1 MSIKDLD
8 TAQSNAPHSDQMA
21 QAPDQNYAQE
31 RIAWYKRW
39 PGIRKGSITQPSYL
53 PLLFCLLITI
63 VVRAFIVIHTQGF
76 IDGDEA
82 LVGIQAEHILHG
94 ELPIYFYNQ
103 PYMGSLEAYIM
114 AGIFAIVG
122 PSVWALRAE
131 PILLSLIVVWL
142 TWKLASALADTAR
155 LPLHAKK
162 WFMTIAAF
170 LAAIPPL
177 YDTVLQ
183 LRTLGGYVEIFIFM
197 LLLMLFALALT
208 NRRAAGAS
216 RRELAW
222 RWASIGFIIGLGLW
236 VNPLIFYAIFAAAI
250 WIAWDWIKALIEA
263 RKSKAILLND
273 GHPNRNSVGAGFAP
287 ALASPRFDDG
297 HPDRSSVGAELA
309 PALTNHK
316 SAPMRRTSTL
326 QTFLRTLLLPA
337 LASIPAC
344 IVGLTPAIYWGAL
357 NQWQNITYILQLS
370 GNPPLRPV
378 VQAQYSTRLDIFFGL
393 AHLYTT
399 CVGPR
404 ILSGAL
410 PGENA
415 ALGFLHTPTFI
426 FSGLCILASIALAII
441 SFAQPHPL
449 LLTVRRLTALP
460 IVFAT
465 SVSIIFCVTETAA
478 SGLWSCQYDF
488 AGRYATPLML
498 VIPFFVATIFTVV
511 ILLEAETYSINHEQA
526 LHREQARVG
535 QQNTIES
542 ASNSNAPAT
551 PGSPYWKISLGLLV
565 GFLILSVYL
574 QVALYATS
582 DAGSTFQSTYCTF
595 APANNDAIIEY
606 LEREHIHYA
615 WANNWIAYPIVF
627 KTHGSIIV
635 SDPLP
640 IIRNIPILDRIPA
653 YTEAVRKADRPS
665 FLILVKHND
674 PYPSMLEFLDIQNV
688 RYNVARFP
696 SQAGRDVLVITPL
709 NQTVSPLDNFFF
721 NIFICSRDS

>member
-1 MSIKDLD
+1 MSIRDLN
-8 TAQSNAPHSDQMA
+8 TAQLKALHSDQLVE
-21 QAPDQNYAQE
+21 APVQNYTQE
-31 RIAWYKRW
+31 NIAWYKRKSRK
-39 PGIRKGSITQPSYL
+39 RKGSITQKPSYL
-53 PLLFCLLITI
+53 PLLFCLLIAI
-63 VVRAFIVIHTQGF
+63 VVRAFIVIHTRGF

-82 LVGIQAEHILHG
+82 LVGIQAQHILRG
-94 ELPIYFYNQ
+94 EFPIYFYNQ

-142 TWKLASALADTAR
+142 TWKLAAALADTAR
-155 LPLHAKK
+155 LPLHAKQ

-170 LAAIPPL
+170 LATIPPL
-177 YDTVLQ
+177 YDTVLE

-197 LLLMLFALALT
+197 LLMMLFALELT

-216 RRELAW
+216 RRELVS
-222 RWASIGFIIGLGLW
+222 RWACIGFIVGLGLW
-236 VNPLIFYAIFAAAI
+236 VNPLICYAILAVAM
-250 WIAWDWIKALIEA
+250 WIVWDWVKALREA
-263 RKSKAILLND
+263 RRSKIIQFDND
-273 GHPNRNSVGAGFAP
+273 QPVR
-287 ALASPRFDDG
+287 
-297 HPDRSSVGAELA
+297 
-309 PALTNHK
+309 
-316 SAPMRRTSTL
+316 
-326 QTFLRTLLLPA
+326 QTFLKTLLLPA

-344 IVGLTPAIYWGAL
+344 ILGLTPAIYWGAL

-370 GNPPLRPV
+370 GNPSFRPG
-378 VQAQYSTRLDIFFGL
+378 VQAQYPTRLDIFFGL

-415 ALGFLHTPTFI
+415 ALGLLHTPTFI
-426 FSGLCILASIALAII
+426 ISGLSILTTVALVAL
-441 SFAQPHPL
+441 SFAHPHPL
-449 LLTVRRLTALP
+449 FMTARRLAALP
-460 IVFAT
+460 IVFAS

-478 SGLWSCQYDF
+478 SGLSSCQFDF

-511 ILLEAETYSINHEQA
+511 ILLEADTHTVHHELDGKQ
-526 LHREQARVG
+526 ERVG
-535 QQNTIES
+535 QENTIEIEPTSNNS
-542 ASNSNAPAT
+542 APPSTHTSNLAKPEL
-551 PGSPYWKISLGLLV
+551 PYWNIALGLLV

-574 QVALYATS
+574 QVTLYAAS
-582 DAGSTFQSTYCTF
+582 DAGSMFQSTFCTR
-595 APANNDAIIEY
+595 APANNDAIIAY
-606 LEREHIHYA
+606 MEREHIRYA

-627 KTHGSIIV
+627 KTHESIIV

-640 IIRNIPILDRIPA
+640 LIRNFPTLDRIPA

-674 PYPSMLEFLDIQNV
+674 PYPSMLELLDIQKV
-688 RYNVARFP
+688 KYNVARFP
-696 SQAGRDVLVITPL
+696 SQEGRDLLVITPL
-709 NQTVSPLDNFFF
+709 TQTVSPLDN
-721 NIFICSRDS
+721 IFYYMFACSRTATG

>member
-1 MSIKDLD
+1 MSIKDLN
-8 TAQSNAPHSDQMA
+8 TAQSKAPHSDQLA
-21 QAPDQNYAQE
+21 EARGQNHAQE
-31 RIAWYKRW
+31 RIAWYKRG
-39 PGIRKGSITQPSYL
+39 PGRRKGSITQPSYL
-53 PLLFCLLITI
+53 PLLFCLLIAI

-155 LPLHAKK
+155 LPLHAKR
-162 WFMTIAAF
+162 WFITIAAF

-222 RWASIGFIIGLGLW
+222 RWASIGFIVGLGLW

-250 WIAWDWIKALIEA
+250 WIAWDWVKALGEA
-263 RKSKAILLND
+263 RRSKIIQVD
-273 GHPNRNSVGAGFAP
+273 DDQHDRSIVGAG
-287 ALASPRFDDG
+287 
-297 HPDRSSVGAELA
+297 LA
-309 PALTNHK
+309 PAL
-316 SAPMRRTSTL
+316 RTPAR
-326 QTFLRTLLLPA
+326 QTFLKTLLLPA

-344 IVGLTPAIYWGAL
+344 VLGLTPAIYWGAL
-357 NQWQNITYILQLS
+357 NHWQNITYILQLS
-370 GNPPLRPV
+370 GSPPLRAV
-378 VQAQYSTRLDIFFGL
+378 VQAQYPTRLDIFFGL

-426 FSGLCILASIALAII
+426 FSGLSILATIALVAL
-441 SFAQPHPL
+441 SFTQPHPL
-449 LLTVRRLTALP
+449 LLTVRRLAALP
-460 IVFAT
+460 IVFAS

-498 VIPFFVATIFTVV
+498 VIPFFVATVFTVV
-511 ILLEAETYSINHEQA
+511 ILLEDDTYAINHELA
-526 LHREQARVG
+526 LDGGQARIG
-535 QQNTIES
+535 QENTIEFES
-542 ASNSNAPAT
+542 ASNNGAPAT
-551 PGSPYWKISLGLLV
+551 PRASSLATPALPYWKTALGLLV

-574 QVALYATS
+574 QVALYAAS
-582 DAGSTFQSTYCTF
+582 DSGSTFQSTFCTN
-595 APANNDAIIEY
+595 APANNDAIIAY
-606 LEREHIHYA
+606 MEREHIHYA

-627 KTHGSIIV
+627 KSHGSIIV

-640 IIRNIPILDRIPA
+640 VIRNIPILDRIPA

-665 FLILVKHND
+665 FLVLVKHND
-674 PYPSMLEFLDIQNV
+674 PYPLMLELLDIQKV

-721 NIFICSRDS
+721 NIFICSRDG

>member
-1 MSIKDLD
+1 MYVVFGMSIRDLN
-8 TAQSNAPHSDQMA
+8 TAQSKAQHFDQLVEAPG
-21 QAPDQNYAQE
+21 QNYAQE
-31 RIAWYKRW
+31 RIVWYKRG
-39 PGIRKGSITQPSYL
+39 PGRRKDSITQQPSYL
-53 PLLFCLLITI
+53 PLLFCLLIAI

-82 LVGIQAEHILHG
+82 LVGIQAEHILRG

-142 TWKLASALADTAR
+142 TWKLASALAGTAR
-155 LPLHAKK
+155 LPLHAKQ

-236 VNPLIFYAIFAAAI
+236 VNPLIFYAIFATAI
-250 WIAWDWIKALIEA
+250 WIVWDWVKALGEA
-263 RKSKAILLND
+263 RRSKIIQFD
-273 GHPNRNSVGAGFAP
+273 DDQPDRNIVGAG
-287 ALASPRFDDG
+287 
-297 HPDRSSVGAELA
+297 LA
-309 PALTNHK
+309 PALPTP
-316 SAPMRRTSTL
+316 AR
-326 QTFLRTLLLPA
+326 QIFLRILLLPA

-370 GNPPLRPV
+370 GNPPLRAV
-378 VQAQYSTRLDIFFGL
+378 VQAQYPTRLDIFFGL

-426 FSGLCILASIALAII
+426 FSGLSILATIVLVAL
-441 SFAQPHPL
+441 SFTQPHPL
-449 LLTVRRLTALP
+449 LLTVRRLAALP
-460 IVFAT
+460 IVFAS

-498 VIPFFVATIFTVV
+498 VIPFFVATLFTAV
-511 ILLEAETYSINHEQA
+511 ILLEADTYTINHEQA
-526 LHREQARVG
+526 LDGGQTRVRLE
-535 QQNTIES
+535 NTIEFES
-542 ASNSNAPAT
+542 ASNNSAPASPLASSLAT
-551 PGSPYWKISLGLLV
+551 PGLPYWKIALGLLA

-574 QVALYATS
+574 QVALYAAS
-582 DAGSTFQSTYCTF
+582 DAGSTFQSTFCTY
-595 APANNDAIIEY
+595 APANNDAIIAY

-627 KTHGSIIV
+627 KSHASIIV

-640 IIRNIPILDRIPA
+640 VIRNIPILDRIPA

-674 PYPSMLEFLDIQNV
+674 PYPLMLELLDIQKV
-688 RYNVARFP
+688 QYKVARFP
-696 SQAGRDVLVITPL
+696 SQDGRDVLVITPL
-709 NQTVSPLDNFFF
+709 HQTVSPLDKFFF
-721 NIFICSRDS
+721 NIFICSRDG

>member
-1 MSIKDLD
+1 MYVVSGMSIKDLN
-8 TAQSNAPHSDQMA
+8 TAQSKAQHSEQLAEAPVQD
-21 QAPDQNYAQE
+21 YTQE
-31 RIAWYKRW
+31 RIAWYKRG
-39 PGIRKGSITQPSYL
+39 PGRRKGSITQQPSYL
-53 PLLFCLLITI
+53 PLLFCLLIAI
-63 VVRAFIVIHTQGF
+63 VVRTFIVIHTQGF
-76 IDGDEA
+76 VDGDEA
-82 LVGIQAEHILHG
+82 LVGIQAEHILRG

-114 AGIFAIVG
+114 AGVFAIVG

-155 LPLHAKK
+155 LPLHAKQ
-162 WFMTIAAF
+162 WLMTIAAL

-183 LRTLGGYVEIFIFM
+183 LRTLGGYIEIFIFM
-197 LLLMLFALALT
+197 LLLMLFALKLT

-222 RWASIGFIIGLGLW
+222 RWASIGFIVGLGLW
-236 VNPLIFYAIFAAAI
+236 VNPLIFYGILAAAM
-250 WIAWDWIKALIEA
+250 WIAWDWVKALREA
-263 RKSKAILLND
+263 RKSKVIQFED
-273 GHPNRNSVGAGFAP
+273 DQPDRRIVGAG
-287 ALASPRFDDG
+287 
-297 HPDRSSVGAELA
+297 LA
-309 PALTNHK
+309 PALENHLK
-316 SAPMRRTSTL
+316 STPIRLAPIR
-326 QTFLRTLLLPA
+326 QTFLYTLRLPA

-344 IVGLTPAIYWGAL
+344 IVGLAPAIYWGAL
-357 NQWQNITYILQLS
+357 NQWQNITFILQLS
-370 GNPPLRPV
+370 GNPSLRPV
-378 VQAQYSTRLDIFFGL
+378 VQAQYPTRLDIFFGL

-410 PGENA
+410 PGEKA

-426 FSGLCILASIALAII
+426 FNGICIVVTIALVVM

-449 LLTVRRLTALP
+449 LLKVRKLAALP
-460 IVFAT
+460 IVFAS

-498 VIPFFVATIFTVV
+498 VIPFFVATIFTAV
-511 ILLEAETYSINHEQA
+511 ILLEADTYNIDHEQA
-526 LHREQARVG
+526 LNGEQTRVG
-535 QQNTIES
+535 QENTIES
-542 ASNSNAPAT
+542 ASKASAPA
-551 PGSPYWKISLGLLV
+551 SPRSSSLATTGLPYQKAALGLLV
-565 GFLILSVYL
+565 GFLILTVYF
-574 QVALYATS
+574 QVVFYALS
-582 DAGSTFQSTYCTF
+582 DAGSTFQSTFCTY
-595 APANNDAIIEY
+595 APAKNDAIIAY

-627 KTHGSIIV
+627 KTHESIII

-640 IIRNIPILDRIPA
+640 IIRNVPILDRIPA

-674 PYPSMLEFLDIQNV
+674 PYPLMLELLDIEKV
-688 RYNVARFP
+688 AYHVARFP
-696 SQAGRDVLVITPL
+696 SQEGRDVLVITPL
-709 NQTVSPLDNFFF
+709 NQTVSPLDSFFF
-721 NIFICSRDS
+721 NIFICSRDG

>member
-1 MSIKDLD
+1 MSIRDLN
-8 TAQSNAPHSDQMA
+8 TAQSKAQHFDQLVEAPG
-21 QAPDQNYAQE
+21 QNYAQE
-31 RIAWYKRW
+31 RIVWYKRG
-39 PGIRKGSITQPSYL
+39 PGRRKDSITQQPSYL
-53 PLLFCLLITI
+53 PLLFCLLIAF

-82 LVGIQAEHILHG
+82 LVGIQAEHILRG

-155 LPLHAKK
+155 LPLHAKQ

-250 WIAWDWIKALIEA
+250 WIVWDWVKA
-263 RKSKAILLND
+263 R
-273 GHPNRNSVGAGFAP
+273 
-287 ALASPRFDDG
+287 
-297 HPDRSSVGAELA
+297 
-309 PALTNHK
+309 
-316 SAPMRRTSTL
+316 

-370 GNPPLRPV
+370 GNPPLRAV
-378 VQAQYSTRLDIFFGL
+378 VQAQYPTRLDIFFGL

-415 ALGFLHTPTFI
+415 ALGFLQTPTFI
-426 FSGLCILASIALAII
+426 FSGLSILATIVLVAL
-441 SFAQPHPL
+441 SFTQPHPL
-449 LLTVRRLTALP
+449 LLTVRRLAALP
-460 IVFAT
+460 IVFAS

-498 VIPFFVATIFTVV
+498 VIPFFVATIFTAV
-511 ILLEAETYSINHEQA
+511 ILLEADTYTINHEQA
-526 LHREQARVG
+526 LDGGQTRVR
-535 QQNTIES
+535 QENTIEFES
-542 ASNSNAPAT
+542 ASNNSAPASPHISSLAT
-551 PGSPYWKISLGLLV
+551 PGLPYWKIALGLLV

-574 QVALYATS
+574 QVALYAAS
-582 DAGSTFQSTYCTF
+582 NAGSTFQSTFCTY
-595 APANNDAIIEY
+595 APANDDAIIAY
-606 LEREHIHYA
+606 MEREHIHYA

-627 KTHGSIIV
+627 KSHESIIV

-640 IIRNIPILDRIPA
+640 VIRNIPILDRIPA

-674 PYPSMLEFLDIQNV
+674 PYPLMLELLDIQKV
-688 RYNVARFP
+688 QYNVARFP
-696 SQAGRDVLVITPL
+696 SQDGRDVLVITPL
-709 NQTVSPLDNFFF
+709 NQTVSPLDKFFF
-721 NIFICSRDS
+721 NIFICSRDG

>member
-1 MSIKDLD
+1 MSIRDLN
-8 TAQSNAPHSDQMA
+8 TAQSKAQHFDQLVEAPG
-21 QAPDQNYAQE
+21 QNYAQE
-31 RIAWYKRW
+31 RIVWYKRG
-39 PGIRKGSITQPSYL
+39 PGRRKDSITQQPSYL
-53 PLLFCLLITI
+53 PLLFCLLIAI

-82 LVGIQAEHILHG
+82 LVGIQAEHILRG

-142 TWKLASALADTAR
+142 TLKLASALADTAR
-155 LPLHAKK
+155 LPLHAKQ

-236 VNPLIFYAIFAAAI
+236 VNPLIFYAIFATAM
-250 WIAWDWIKALIEA
+250 WIVWDWVKALGET
-263 RKSKAILLND
+263 RRSKIIQ
-273 GHPNRNSVGAGFAP
+273 
-287 ALASPRFDDG
+287 FDDDQ
-297 HPDRSSVGAELA
+297 PDPSLVGSGLA
-309 PALTNHK
+309 PA
-316 SAPMRRTSTL
+316 R

-370 GNPPLRPV
+370 GNPPLRAV
-378 VQAQYSTRLDIFFGL
+378 VQAQYPTRLDVFFGL

-415 ALGFLHTPTFI
+415 TLGFLHTPTFI
-426 FSGLCILASIALAII
+426 FSGLSILATIVLVAL
-441 SFAQPHPL
+441 SFTQPHPL
-449 LLTVRRLTALP
+449 LLTVRRLAALP
-460 IVFAT
+460 IVFAS

-498 VIPFFVATIFTVV
+498 VIPFFVATVFTVV
-511 ILLEAETYSINHEQA
+511 ILLEDNTYTINHELA
-526 LHREQARVG
+526 LDRGQARIG
-535 QQNTIES
+535 QENIIEFES
-542 ASNSNAPAT
+542 ALNNGAPASPRASSLAT
-551 PGSPYWKISLGLLV
+551 PALPYWKTALGLLV

-574 QVALYATS
+574 QVALYAAS
-582 DAGSTFQSTYCTF
+582 
-595 APANNDAIIEY
+595 
-606 LEREHIHYA
+606 
-615 WANNWIAYPIVF
+615 
-627 KTHGSIIV
+627 
-635 SDPLP
+635 
-640 IIRNIPILDRIPA
+640 
-653 YTEAVRKADRPS
+653 
-665 FLILVKHND
+665 
-674 PYPSMLEFLDIQNV
+674 
-688 RYNVARFP
+688 
-696 SQAGRDVLVITPL
+696 
-709 NQTVSPLDNFFF
+709 
-721 NIFICSRDS
+721 

>member
-1 MSIKDLD
+1 MSIRDLN
-8 TAQSNAPHSDQMA
+8 TAQSKAQYSEQLAEAPG
-21 QAPDQNYAQE
+21 QNYAQE
-31 RIAWYKRW
+31 RIAWYKRG
-39 PGIRKGSITQPSYL
+39 PGRRKGPIAQPSYL
-53 PLLFCLLITI
+53 PLLFCLLIAI

-155 LPLHAKK
+155 LPLHAKR

-170 LAAIPPL
+170 LAAMPPL

-197 LLLMLFALALT
+197 LLLMLFAFKLT

-222 RWASIGFIIGLGLW
+222 RWASIGFIVGLGLW

-250 WIAWDWIKALIEA
+250 WIAWDWVKAL
-263 RKSKAILLND
+263 RDTPL
-273 GHPNRNSVGAGFAP
+273 H
-287 ALASPRFDDG
+287 
-297 HPDRSSVGAELA
+297 
-309 PALTNHK
+309 
-316 SAPMRRTSTL
+316 
-326 QTFLRTLLLPA
+326 QTFLKILLLPA

-344 IVGLTPAIYWGAL
+344 VLGLTPAIYWGAL
-357 NQWQNITYILQLS
+357 NHWQNITYILQLS
-370 GNPPLRPV
+370 GSPPLRAV
-378 VQAQYSTRLDIFFGL
+378 VQAQYPTRLDIFFGL

-426 FSGLCILASIALAII
+426 FSGLCILVTIALVAL
-441 SFAQPHPL
+441 SFTPSHPL
-449 LLTVRRLTALP
+449 ISTVRRLAALP
-460 IVFAT
+460 IVFAS

-498 VIPFFVATIFTVV
+498 VIPFFVATIFTAV
-511 ILLEAETYSINHEQA
+511 ILLEADTYTINHEQA
-526 LHREQARVG
+526 LDGGQTRVR
-535 QQNTIES
+535 QENTIEFES
-542 ASNSNAPAT
+542 ASNNSAPASPHISSLAT
-551 PGSPYWKISLGLLV
+551 PGLPYWKIALGLLV

-574 QVALYATS
+574 QVALYAAS
-582 DAGSTFQSTYCTF
+582 DAGSTFQSTFCTY
-595 APANNDAIIEY
+595 APANNDAIIAY

-627 KTHGSIIV
+627 KSHASIIV

-640 IIRNIPILDRIPA
+640 VIRNIPILDRIPA

-674 PYPSMLEFLDIQNV
+674 PYPLMLELLDIQKV
-688 RYNVARFP
+688 QYNVARFP
-696 SQAGRDVLVITPL
+696 SQDGRDVLVITPL
-709 NQTVSPLDNFFF
+709 NQTVSPLDKFFF
-721 NIFICSRDS
+721 NIFICSRDG

>member
-1 MSIKDLD
+1 MSIRDLNI
-8 TAQSNAPHSDQMA
+8 AQSKVQHSEQLVEAPV
-21 QAPDQNYAQE
+21 QNDVQE
-31 RIAWYKRW
+31 RIVWYRRG
-39 PGIRKGSITQPSYL
+39 PGRRKGSITQQPSYL
-53 PLLFCLLITI
+53 PLLFCLLIAI
-63 VVRAFIVIHTQGF
+63 VVRAFIVIHTHGF

-82 LVGIQAEHILHG
+82 LVGIQAEHILRG

-142 TWKLASALADTAR
+142 TWKLASALAGTAR
-155 LPLHAKK
+155 LPLHAKQ

-197 LLLMLFALALT
+197 LLLMLFALELT

-222 RWASIGFIIGLGLW
+222 RWASIGFIVGLGLW
-236 VNPLIFYAIFAAAI
+236 VNPLIFYAIFAATM
-250 WIAWDWIKALIEA
+250 WIAWDWVKALREA
-263 RKSKAILLND
+263 NLS
-273 GHPNRNSVGAGFAP
+273 
-287 ALASPRFDDG
+287 
-297 HPDRSSVGAELA
+297 
-309 PALTNHK
+309 
-316 SAPMRRTSTL
+316 
-326 QTFLRTLLLPA
+326 TLLLPA

-370 GNPPLRPV
+370 GNPPLLPV
-378 VQAQYSTRLDIFFGL
+378 VQAQYPTRLDIFFGL

-426 FSGLCILASIALAII
+426 FSGLCIVATIALVIL
-441 SFAQPHPL
+441 SFAQPYPL

-460 IVFAT
+460 IVFAS

-511 ILLEAETYSINHEQA
+511 ILLEADTHTINHEQA
-526 LHREQARVG
+526 LDEREARVG

-542 ASNSNAPAT
+542 ASNNNAPASPHVSSLAT
-551 PGSPYWKISLGLLV
+551 PGLPYWKIALGLLIV
-565 GFLILSVYL
+565 FLILSVYL
-574 QVALYATS
+574 QVALYAAS
-582 DAGSTFQSTYCTF
+582 DAGSTFQSTFCTY
-595 APANNDAIIEY
+595 APANNDAIIAY
-606 LEREHIHYA
+606 MEREHIHYA

-627 KTHGSIIV
+627 KSHESIIV

-640 IIRNIPILDRIPA
+640 IIRNTPILNRIPA

-674 PYPSMLEFLDIQNV
+674 PYPLMLELLDIQKV

-696 SQAGRDVLVITPL
+696 SQEGRDVLVITPL

-721 NIFICSRDS
+721 NIFICSRNG

>member
-1 MSIKDLD
+1 MN
-8 TAQSNAPHSDQMA
+8 TAQSKAQHSDQLVE
-21 QAPDQNYAQE
+21 APVQNYAQE
-31 RIAWYKRW
+31 RIAWYKRG
-39 PGIRKGSITQPSYL
+39 PGRRKGSITQQPSYL
-53 PLLFCLLITI
+53 PLLFCLLIAI

-82 LVGIQAEHILHG
+82 LVGIQAEHILRG

-142 TWKLASALADTAR
+142 TWKLASALADTVR
-155 LPLHAKK
+155 LPLHAKQ

-236 VNPLIFYAIFAAAI
+236 VNPLIFYAIFAAAM
-250 WIAWDWIKALIEA
+250 WIAWDWVKALKEA
-263 RKSKAILLND
+263 RRSKII
-273 GHPNRNSVGAGFAP
+273 P
-287 ALASPRFDDG
+287 FDDD
-297 HPDRSSVGAELA
+297 HLDRNIEGARLA
-309 PALTNHK
+309 PVLHTPA
-316 SAPMRRTSTL
+316 R

-378 VQAQYSTRLDIFFGL
+378 VQAQYPTRLDIFFGL

-415 ALGFLHTPTFI
+415 ALGFLYTPTFI
-426 FSGLCILASIALAII
+426 FSGLCILATIALVAL
-441 SFAQPHPL
+441 SFTQPHPL
-449 LLTVRRLTALP
+449 LLTVRRLAALP
-460 IVFAT
+460 IVFAS

-511 ILLEAETYSINHEQA
+511 ILLEADTYTINHEQA
-526 LHREQARVG
+526 LDGGQTRVR
-535 QQNTIES
+535 QENTIEFES
-542 ASNSNAPAT
+542 ASNNSAPASPRASSLAT
-551 PGSPYWKISLGLLV
+551 LGLPYWKIALGLLV
-565 GFLILSVYL
+565 GILILSVYL
-574 QVALYATS
+574 QVALYAAS
-582 DAGSTFQSTYCTF
+582 DAGSTFQSTFCTY
-595 APANNDAIIEY
+595 APANNDAIIAY

-615 WANNWIAYPIVF
+615 WANNWIAYPIIF
-627 KTHGSIIV
+627 KSHDSIIV

-640 IIRNIPILDRIPA
+640 IIRNTPILDRIPA

-674 PYPSMLEFLDIQNV
+674 PYPLMLELLDIQKV

-696 SQAGRDVLVITPL
+696 SQEGRDVLVITPL

-721 NIFICSRDS
+721 NIFICSRDG